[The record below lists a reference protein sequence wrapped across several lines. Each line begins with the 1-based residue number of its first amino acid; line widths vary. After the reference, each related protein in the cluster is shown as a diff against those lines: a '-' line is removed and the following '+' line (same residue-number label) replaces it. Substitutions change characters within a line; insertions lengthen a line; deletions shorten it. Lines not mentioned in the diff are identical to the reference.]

1 MVAEAE
7 AAAAASEPCQEP
19 SSFNSRFEYRFIDT
33 NYFKVLK
40 LQNQLIQNSSF
51 YNHLILFAFLK
62 IFFSTVKES
71 LGTLAL
77 KKNYLV

>member
-1 MVAEAE
+1 MSVGVLTMTLWLSVT
-7 AAAAASEPCQEP
+7 SEFAGSSRDLSFTDKNPQYQEP

-51 YNHLILFAFLK
+51 YIHTILFAF
-62 IFFSTVKES
+62 
-71 LGTLAL
+71 
-77 KKNYLV
+77 